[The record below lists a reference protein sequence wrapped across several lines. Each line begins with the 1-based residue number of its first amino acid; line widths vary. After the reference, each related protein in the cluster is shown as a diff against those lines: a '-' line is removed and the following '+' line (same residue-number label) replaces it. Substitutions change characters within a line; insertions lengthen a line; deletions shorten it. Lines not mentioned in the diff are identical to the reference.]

1 MARKVTTDE
10 RNLSRR
16 GAPGSTKE
24 LVEREASTTG
34 MVDSN
39 PDGKWFRGRILSRL
53 IGVLMKLGIRIVDI
67 HEVVE
72 NDVVELWGLRP
83 GKIDFVVLDILEIK
97 GPTTIVWVQDC
108 TDKDFVVVG
117 VVNKDRKSVVWANWQ
132 THLVITLS
140 DKVRLAVFS

>member
-1 MARKVTTDE
+1 
-10 RNLSRR
+10 
-16 GAPGSTKE
+16 
-24 LVEREASTTG
+24 
-34 MVDSN
+34 
-39 PDGKWFRGRILSRL
+39 
-53 IGVLMKLGIRIVDI
+53 MKLGIRIVDI